1 MEGPRKSGALSG
13 LLGRQMAVFPQKGNS
28 GKEIQKGNS
37 GKENRVG
44 EGISL
49 LQKIPLPGNFQPF

>member
-13 LLGRQMAVFPQKGNS
+13 LSGRQMAVFP
-28 GKEIQKGNS
+28 QKGNS